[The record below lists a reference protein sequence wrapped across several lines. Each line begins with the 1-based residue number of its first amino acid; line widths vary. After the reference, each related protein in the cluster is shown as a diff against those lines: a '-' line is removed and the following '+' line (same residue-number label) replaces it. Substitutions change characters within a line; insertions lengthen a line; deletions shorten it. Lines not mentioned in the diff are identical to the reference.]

1 MPEKA
6 LIPQAAA
13 VAAGGADKH
22 SIKEAVC
29 VHTQKIYD
37 ACRDKDCLEDL
48 RVYFT
53 NEGQAMIDCAV
64 SIKCHKAELIWCC
77 IDVES
82 VAFNRGFY
90 SVDVGY
96 YYLVTLDVSMG
107 AGRPVKVFG
116 LATFDKRV
124 ILFGSEGNAKIFTST
139 SDPDNKTIAHKAHM
153 PTAVVEAVDPICLSV
168 KVVERH
174 HKPRETFGNELR
186 DVPAF
191 VSEYFEE
198 DLLLGGGEK
207 CVYCTLGQFSIIRLE
222 RDTQL
227 VMPCYD
233 FCMPEKECIGGSDD
247 NPCDLFK
254 RIKFPVDEFFP
265 PVAGDY
271 TDYRELRDS
280 LCK

>member
-1 MPEKA
+1 
-6 LIPQAAA
+6 
-13 VAAGGADKH
+13 
-22 SIKEAVC
+22 
-29 VHTQKIYD
+29 
-37 ACRDKDCLEDL
+37 
-48 RVYFT
+48 
-53 NEGQAMIDCAV
+53 MIDSAV
-64 SIKCHKAELIWCC
+64 SAKCHKAELIWCD
-77 IDVES
+77 IEVES

-96 YYLVTLDVSMG
+96 YYYVTLDVSMG
-107 AGRPVKVFG
+107 VGRPVKVCG

-124 ILFGSEGNAKIFTST
+124 ILFGSEGNAKIFSSV
-139 SDPDNKTIAHKAHM
+139 SDPDNAAAAQKAHL
-153 PTAVVEAVDPICLSV
+153 PTAVVEAVDPISLSV
-168 KVVERH
+168 KVIDSH
-174 HKPRETFGNELR
+174 LTPQGTYGSELR
-186 DVPAF
+186 DVPSSVRDF
-191 VSEYFEE
+191 FE
-198 DLLLGGGEK
+198 DDILLSGGEK
-207 CVYCTLGQFSIIRLE
+207 RVYCTLGQFSIIRLE

-280 LCK
+280 LCR

>member
-1 MPEKA
+1 MPEKGLA
-6 LIPQAAA
+6 PQIG
-13 VAAGGADKH
+13 VAGVDKH
-22 SIKEAVC
+22 PIKEAVC

-53 NEGQAMIDCAV
+53 RCGQAVIDRCTGV
-64 SIKCHKAELIWCC
+64 KCRKAELIWCWL
-77 IDVES
+77 DVES

-90 SVDVGY
+90 SVDVKY
-96 YYLVTLDVSMG
+96 FYRVSVDAFAG
-107 AGRPVKVFG
+107 VGRPLEVSG

-124 ILFGSEGNAKIFTST
+124 ILFGSEGNAKIFSST
-139 SDPDNKTIAHKAHM
+139 ANYSGSESTKKACL
-153 PTAVVEAVDPICLSV
+153 PTAVLEAVDPICLNV
-168 KVVERH
+168 KMMEQHEPHAVFSYDLH
-174 HKPRETFGNELR
+174 
-186 DVPAF
+186 DVPEA
-191 VSEYFEE
+191 VGEYFDD
-198 DLLLGGGEK
+198 DLVLEGGEK
-207 CVYCTLGQFSIIRLE
+207 RVYCTLGQFSIIRLE

-247 NPCDLFK
+247 NPCDLFR

-280 LCK
+280 ACK